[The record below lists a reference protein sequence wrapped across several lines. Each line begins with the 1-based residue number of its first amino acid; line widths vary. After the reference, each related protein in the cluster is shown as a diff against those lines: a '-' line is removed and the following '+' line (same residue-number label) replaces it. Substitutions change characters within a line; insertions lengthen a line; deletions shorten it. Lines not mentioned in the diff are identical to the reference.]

1 MIDAQWLFENYRLI
15 QAQETYLRLQISH
28 KLYPN
33 VQRDA
38 DAEEILARVLARPSL
53 CAPPQ
58 RTAQGSTTERVALQL
73 QGKETDQSKS
83 AMNDYLE
90 NLSCC
95 QFLLEIYDTIISAIT
110 PNEAW
115 LVDAFYVR
123 KLTSTAIQNMP
134 DCPFGPCDRST
145 LYRKR
150 KRIIHKANT
159 LIQSLILKEGNA
171 CRLEQYV
178 NELKQLHDRNTMI

>member
-38 DAEEILARVLARPSL
+38 DADEILARVLARPSL

-58 RTAQGSTTERVALQL
+58 RTSQGSSTERVALL
-73 QGKETDQSKS
+73 LREKEGDQSKS
-83 AMNDYLE
+83 AMNDYVE

-95 QFLLEIYDTIISAIT
+95 QFLLDIYDMIIAAIT
-110 PNEAW
+110 PDEAW
-115 LVDAFYVR
+115 LVDTFYVR
-123 KLTSTAIQNMP
+123 KQTSTAIQNLP

-171 CRLEQYV
+171 CRLEQYM
-178 NELKQLHDRNTMI
+178 NELKQLHDRSTTI